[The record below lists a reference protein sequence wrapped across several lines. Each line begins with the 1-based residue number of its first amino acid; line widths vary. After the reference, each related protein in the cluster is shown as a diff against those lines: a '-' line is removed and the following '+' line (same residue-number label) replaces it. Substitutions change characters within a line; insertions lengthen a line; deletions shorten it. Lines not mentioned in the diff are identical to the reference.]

1 MGPESHRLRAR
12 TARARP
18 QGAPTSGDRS
28 FRRYAVAALSVAAL
42 AAVSGCGTDVHP
54 GQAAVVDGTR
64 ISMSDA
70 NSFSDDFCV
79 LYRPILQQQKP
90 ALSMST
96 VRALALDVLV
106 RDELVHQYAED
117 RGWTPPAS
125 YRTAVDGS
133 TPGGAVP
140 DRLRRRGHLPHHP
153 RGRGVRR
160 LGLHQGRRGGRR
172 RERPDPGRA
181 GDARGGPEDPQRLRG
196 RRRRHLDPRFG
207 TVSPEGQYFPSTGGL
222 SVPVTTL
229 AKGGANPADP
239 QSGDTSY
246 VDRCPRTRSAVE
258 RLLVHRVRSAARRA
272 DRGDA
277 RLRAECA
284 WKAGQTHRSLAR
296 YLLEE
301 THETLEAIDT
311 GDARAPA

>member
-1 MGPESHRLRAR
+1 MR
-12 TARARP
+12 T
-18 QGAPTSGDRS
+18 RS

-70 NSFSDDFCV
+70 DSFSDDFCE
-79 LYRPILQQQKP
+79 LYRPILKQQKS

-125 YRTAVDGS
+125 YRKAVRRHRR
-133 TPGGAVP
+133 PGGAVP
-140 DRLRRRGHLPHHP
+140 DRRRRRGDLPHGP
-153 RGRGVRR
+153 RGRGVRQ
-160 LGLHQGRRGGRR
+160 LGLRQGRRGGSAPAVTRR
-172 RERPDPGRA
+172 PRSTRA
-181 GDARGGPEDPQRLRG
+181 ARSSPTYAADADVT
-196 RRRRHLDPRFG
+196 LDPRFG

-246 VDRCPRTRSAVE
+246 VD
-258 RLLVHRVRSAARRA
+258 
-272 DRGDA
+272 
-277 RLRAECA
+277 
-284 WKAGQTHRSLAR
+284 SL
-296 YLLEE
+296 
-301 THETLEAIDT
+301 
-311 GDARAPA
+311 PASQKCG

>member
-1 MGPESHRLRAR
+1 MR
-12 TARARP
+12 T
-18 QGAPTSGDRS
+18 RS

-70 NSFSDDFCV
+70 NSFSDDFCE
-79 LYRPILQQQKP
+79 LYRPILQQQKQ

-96 VRALALDVLV
+96 IRALALDVLV

-125 YRTAVDGS
+125 YHTAVRGIDAEAKQYQIAAADVDTFRKVREAEEYAGWVYAKAGQEAGGGS
-133 TPGGAVP
+133 GETQDAQATVEA
-140 DRLRRRGHLPHHP
+140 
-153 RGRGVRR
+153 GRKV
-160 LGLHQGRRGGRR
+160 LS
-172 RERPDPGRA
+172 DYA
-181 GDARGGPEDPQRLRG
+181 ADADVT
-196 RRRRHLDPRFG
+196 LDPRFG
-207 TVSPEGQYFPSTGGL
+207 TVSPEGQYFPSTAGL

-246 VDRCPRTRSAVE
+246 VD
-258 RLLVHRVRSAARRA
+258 
-272 DRGDA
+272 
-277 RLRAECA
+277 
-284 WKAGQTHRSLAR
+284 SL
-296 YLLEE
+296 
-301 THETLEAIDT
+301 
-311 GDARAPA
+311 PANQKCG